1 MSLWVDKHRP
11 TALHKLDFHKEQALH
26 LKKLVMNLVLP
37 TIQYWIYS
45 KIINAVKRQRNL
57 GLYWIVHCSDDMQGS
72 QKVFKSME
80 NFWK

>member
-37 TIQYWIYS
+37 TIQYWI
-45 KIINAVKRQRNL
+45 
-57 GLYWIVHCSDDMQGS
+57 VHCSDDVQGS
-72 QKVFKSME
+72 QKVFK
-80 NFWK
+80 